1 MSRAI
6 LTFLAVTY
14 ALSFP
19 SKFHDQTQNT
29 QAVTRHLPRG
39 TATDISDVEIQT
51 TVQKM
56 TSEPVS
62 DRAIRVVSINGEY
75 NVGISVL
82 RRAKTG
88 GTSATEGIEHSQI
101 TEVYHVIEGHGT
113 LVTGAS
119 WSLRK
124 KCRRTMKQLQF

>member
-1 MSRAI
+1 VSRAI
-6 LTFLAVTY
+6 LTFLAVTC
-14 ALSFP
+14 ALSSP

-29 QAVTRHLPRG
+29 QAVTPHLPRG
-39 TATDISDVEIQT
+39 TATDVSNVEIQT

-56 TSEPVS
+56 PSEPAV

-88 GTSATEGIEHSQI
+88 GTSAPEGIEHSQI

-124 KCRRTMKQLQF
+124 KCQRTMKQLQF